1 MGKGAEVPE
10 TGQGLQGGVT
20 MRGSAVDDKTPPAVH
35 LGRHHWTYGVVLGL
49 GFIGLTATGPIYNT
63 YVPLLLHNAGL
74 SAALVAFVMTWN
86 NWLALFIPAWAGSRS
101 DHTWTW
107 LGRRRPWILAGAPV
121 GVVAFAL
128 IPVMPA
134 LAGLLGVILI
144 NNAAQG
150 LIRAPGLALLG
161 DQFDPGERS
170 KASGVINLMGG
181 LGAVVA
187 LVGSSYVYKI
197 GPSWPFW
204 LGAGLMLAS
213 SLVLIIAVREH
224 REWGTPSTT
233 RESAWG
239 RLRAMLKG
247 ADRPAA
253 RLLLATFCAFSAYSI
268 LEKWVSSFAHLSLG
282 LDAGRV
288 PLILAVFAGFLL
300 VGAIPA
306 GFLGAAIGQRRTM
319 GIGIAILTVLFSAGL
334 FVTTPTALILLL
346 VPAGI
351 AWALVISN
359 IFPLLYAVAGDGSMG
374 LFTGLYYTVSS
385 LAAIIGPQA
394 VGLLLDATGQ
404 NYRVMWLLAA
414 VLMGIGG
421 VLAAG
426 KKE

>member
-1 MGKGAEVPE
+1 MAESGESLNGAVAMHD
-10 TGQGLQGGVT
+10 G
-20 MRGSAVDDKTPPAVH
+20 AVEDIAPPALH
-35 LGRHHWTYGVVLGL
+35 LGRHHWTYGFVLGL

-63 YVPLLLHNAGL
+63 YVPLLLHDAGL

-134 LAGLLGVILI
+134 LAGLLGIILI

-161 DQFDPGERS
+161 DQFDPSERS
-170 KASGVINLMGG
+170 KASGVINFMGG
-181 LGAVVA
+181 LGAVIA
-187 LVGSSYVYKI
+187 LVGSSYVYNM
-197 GPSWPFW
+197 GPGWPFW

-224 REWGTPSTT
+224 REWGTVSTT
-233 RESAWG
+233 RDSAWR
-239 RLRAMLKG
+239 RLRAMLTG

-319 GIGIAILTVLFSAGL
+319 GIGIAILTVVFIAGL
-334 FVTTPTALILLL
+334 FVTTPTMLILLL
-346 VPAGI
+346 APAGI
-351 AWALVISN
+351 AWARRASALTG
-359 IFPLLYAVAGDGSMG
+359 AVD
-374 LFTGLYYTVSS
+374 
-385 LAAIIGPQA
+385 
-394 VGLLLDATGQ
+394 
-404 NYRVMWLLAA
+404 
-414 VLMGIGG
+414 
-421 VLAAG
+421 
-426 KKE
+426 

>member
-1 MGKGAEVPE
+1 
-10 TGQGLQGGVT
+10 
-20 MRGSAVDDKTPPAVH
+20 
-35 LGRHHWTYGVVLGL
+35 
-49 GFIGLTATGPIYNT
+49 
-63 YVPLLLHNAGL
+63 
-74 SAALVAFVMTWN
+74 MTWN

-134 LAGLLGVILI
+134 LAGLLGIILI

-161 DQFDPGERS
+161 DQFDPSERS
-170 KASGVINLMGG
+170 KASGVINFMGG
-181 LGAVVA
+181 LGAVIA
-187 LVGSSYVYKI
+187 LVGSSYVYNM
-197 GPSWPFW
+197 GPGWPFW

-224 REWGTPSTT
+224 REWGTVSTT
-233 RESAWG
+233 RDSAWR
-239 RLRAMLKG
+239 RLRAMLTG

-319 GIGIAILTVLFSAGL
+319 GIGIAILTVVFIAGL
-334 FVTTPTALILLL
+334 FVTTPTMLILLL
-346 VPAGI
+346 APAGI

-359 IFPLLYAVAGDGSMG
+359 IFPLLYAVAGAGSMG

-404 NYRVMWLLAA
+404 NYRVMWLVAA
-414 VLMGIGG
+414 VLMGLGG
-421 VLAAG
+421 LLAAE